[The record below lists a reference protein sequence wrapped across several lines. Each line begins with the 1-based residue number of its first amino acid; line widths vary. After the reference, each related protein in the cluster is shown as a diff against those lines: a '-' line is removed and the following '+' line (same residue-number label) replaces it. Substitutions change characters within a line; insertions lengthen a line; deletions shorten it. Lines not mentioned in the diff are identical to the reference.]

1 MARAKRGGGR
11 KSFGEE
17 LVEALVETLVEL
29 LPGGAVDSEVSGEEF
44 DGFARHILEVRLLR
58 AGHQS

>member
-17 LVEALVETLVEL
+17 LVEALVEL